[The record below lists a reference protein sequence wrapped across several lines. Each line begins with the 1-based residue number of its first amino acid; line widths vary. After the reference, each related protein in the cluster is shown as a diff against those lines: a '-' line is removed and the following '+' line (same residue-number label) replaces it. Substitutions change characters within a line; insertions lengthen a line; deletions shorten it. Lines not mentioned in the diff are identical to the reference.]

1 MSKQT
6 KGIIAAVVAVVV
18 IVGGYSLYGKK
29 NNTYTQST
37 NYASAISYDC
47 EKDKTA
53 YTLLNETHEINAKDT
68 SFGKQ
73 VLGIDGKNADETKE
87 YWAFYVDGKLAP
99 VGADAYNCA
108 GTEKVEWK
116 LESF

>member
-18 IVGGYSLYGKK
+18 IFGGYKLYQKPAYESIQIK
-29 NNTYTQST
+29 QDTIT
-37 NYASAISYDC
+37 YDC
-47 EKDKTA
+47 EKGKTA
-53 YTLLNETHEINAKDT
+53 YALLDETHEINAKDT

-87 YWAFYVDGKLAP
+87 YWAFYADGKLAT
-99 VGADAYNCA
+99 VGADSYNCVDS
-108 GTEKVEWK
+108 EKVEWK
-116 LESF
+116 VEGF